1 MSIYTC
7 LEALRSFS
15 YYCLIKAFFKLIYLI
30 YRINRL
36 IRKTTTFT
44 AINLKIMKNILTL
57 TMILLFTG
65 IVYGQQK
72 LSPLLDFGNVKGT
85 LASVRENIK
94 SAVTK
99 NNFNLIGEYQVA
111 GKSNLYVLVFSN
123 NDLIELTTRDEKSG
137 LLAAAFKVA
146 LIQDDNV
153 VNVSTTTP
161 EYTFLGFLR
170 NNYDKHK
177 SLLKKEEQEFINVVK
192 SVTSSPVPFGGS
204 LSESK
209 LKDYRYMV
217 SMPYFKDFVE
227 LATFPS
233 FNEGLKI
240 IQANLTAGKGS
251 TRQVYKLTAPNV
263 AVFGVGL
270 SDQAIGE
277 AHFLPIIGEKH
288 IAALP
293 YEIFLIDNKAYILHG
308 RFRFAFYWP
317 DLKMGTFMKIVSTPG
332 DVKNQLKGL
341 TIK

>member
-1 MSIYTC
+1 
-7 LEALRSFS
+7 
-15 YYCLIKAFFKLIYLI
+15 
-30 YRINRL
+30 
-36 IRKTTTFT
+36 
-44 AINLKIMKNILTL
+44 MKKILTL
-57 TMILLFTG
+57 TTFLLLTG

-85 LASVRENIK
+85 LITVKESIRA
-94 SAVTK
+94 AVTR
-99 NNFNLIGEYQVA
+99 NNFNLIGEYPVA
-111 GKSNLYVLVFSN
+111 GKPNLYVLVFSN
-123 NDLIELTTRDEKSG
+123 NDLVELTTRDEKSG

-146 LIQDDNV
+146 LIQNDNG
-153 VNVSTTTP
+153 VNVSATTP

-177 SLLKKEEQEFINVVK
+177 SLLKKEEQEFINAVK
-192 SVTSSPVPFGGS
+192 SVSSSPVPFGGS
-204 LSESK
+204 LTESK

-227 LATFPS
+227 LATFSS
-233 FNEGLKI
+233 FNDGLKV
-240 IQANLTAGKGS
+240 IQANLSAGKGN
-251 TRQVYKLTAPNV
+251 TRQVYKLTASNV

-332 DVKNQLKGL
+332 DVRDQLKTL
-341 TIK
+341 TVK